1 MRSKSVARA
10 RTVRANRNPT
20 SSTSRRCNDRAR
32 LKSPRNDDVATA
44 GQSLLGRPSLR
55 RRASSR
61 ALGDAA
67 AAICVPHR
75 ALPLDSHRNRD
86 ERPKIPTPPP
96 IGSTVGM
103 SFGGPPTPGF
113 SERSFSSP
121 HSSPPFSSRSPI
133 RVEIWLKFKY
143 EVPGSKNLDPSRKL
157 RAGQPQAL
165 PSDEDDGSG
174 GSCGGGCARR
184 QNVGH
189 DNDNTPSSSC
199 FVPATT
205 SRGGA
210 FTTFGRSCDREAN
223 GQNLHLLRT
232 VGGPRTLRG
241 LRCVCVDDGVRE

>member
-1 MRSKSVARA
+1 MQRSREAQVAA
-10 RTVRANRNPT
+10 
-20 SSTSRRCNDRAR
+20 
-32 LKSPRNDDVATA
+32 
-44 GQSLLGRPSLR
+44 QR
-55 RRASSR
+55 RRRDGGAIPPRATIPPSAGILTRPRRRRGCDLRPASR
-61 ALGDAA
+61 APPGFASQPRRTAENPDAA
-67 AAICVPHR
+67 AHRIHCWDELWRSSHPRLFR
-75 ALPLDSHRNRD
+75 ALL
-86 ERPKIPTPPP
+86 
-96 IGSTVGM
+96 
-103 SFGGPPTPGF
+103 FL
-113 SERSFSSP
+113 
-121 HSSPPFSSRSPI
+121 PPFQPTLFKSFPI

-223 GQNLHLLRT
+223 GQNLLRT